1 MNSNRELSAAE
12 RAEQEK
18 KRRQFENFMDDI
30 AVLKKYLDDPLL
42 TDLFVTG
49 TGEIVIKKFKK
60 GKIFTNEYMKPSQ
73 VRGIIL
79 SAAAILGKQI
89 DADNGYPKLEG
100 TIPAPYN
107 ARITGLIGENEK
119 GWIAQ
124 PELTIRMP
132 SKVVYTLEDYVAQG
146 RMKEDEYE
154 LLCQYIK
161 ERKNILVGGGTGS
174 GKTTLSNAILG
185 KMVEYTPNDRF
196 YIVEDTRELQCS
208 ARDKTCICAPPSQA
222 AEAIRTA
229 LRWTPDRIIFG
240 EVRYGE
246 VVNELVKAWNTGHT
260 GNFTTIHADSCA
272 SMLTRVESLL
282 REVIVG
288 QIPNLSE
295 VIHLCVHLTST
306 QNGPVVDE
314 IMPTKGAIT
323 DDFIASLQQA
333 GLA

>member
-1 MNSNRELSAAE
+1 MSELSQSELAE
-12 RAEQEK
+12 REK

-30 AVLKKYLDDPLL
+30 ADLRKYLDDPAL
-42 TDLFVTG
+42 TDLFITG
-49 TGEIVIKKFKK
+49 SGEIVIKKFKQ
-60 GKIFTNEYMKPSQ
+60 GKIFTGEYMKPSR

-89 DADNGYPKLEG
+89 DAEKGYPKLEG
-100 TIPAPYN
+100 TIPPPYN

-119 GWIAQ
+119 GWIAV

-132 SKVVYTLEDYVAQG
+132 TKVIYTLENYVEQG
-146 RMKEDEYE
+146 RMKVDEYD
-154 LLCQYIK
+154 LICDYVKQ
-161 ERKNILVGGGTGS
+161 RKNILVGGGTGS
-174 GKTTLSNAILG
+174 GKTTLSNALLA
-185 KMVEYTPNDRF
+185 KMVEYTPDDRF

-208 ARDKTCICAPPSQA
+208 ARDKTCICAPPVQA

-282 REVIVG
+282 REVIAG
-288 QIPNLSE
+288 QIPNLAD
-295 VIHLCVHLTST
+295 VIHLCIHLSGTK
-306 QNGPVVDE
+306 NGPVVDE
-314 IMPTKGAIT
+314 VMPTKGAMT

-333 GLA
+333 GLAH